1 MGTEMTFTFEA
12 NEAAY
17 IIRLLG
23 SQPTETGAFP
33 LYQKALAQYRAQEP
47 APAAE
52 APAAAAAEA

>member
-1 MGTEMTFTFEA
+1 MTFTFEA

-23 SQPTETGAFP
+23 GQPTETGAFP

-52 APAAAAAEA
+52 APPAAAAEA

>member
-33 LYQKALAQYRAQEP
+33 LYQKALGQYRAQEP
-47 APAAE
+47 AVAE
-52 APAAAAAEA
+52 APAAAEA

>member
-23 SQPTETGAFP
+23 SQPTEAGAFP
-33 LYQKALAQYRAQEP
+33 LYQKTLVQYREQET
-47 APAAE
+47 APAT
-52 APAAAAAEA
+52 AAAPVAAE